1 MVVLKKGVK
10 IFILIFTAL
19 MFILMNTAFYFLVTY
34 RCVSDYGKVSLDIE
48 KYMPFDD
55 NSRIVKY
62 NGEKLSGDLPVVD
75 GAAALFP
82 LYSAYVNAW
91 YPEESFSYANGEFA
105 KDSAMQYRNTVRAY
119 KAIVDGDAD
128 VIFCAVPSNEQ
139 LEYAKEKGVELEFTP
154 IGREAFVF
162 IVNKNNPV
170 DSLTSEEIRGI
181 YTGKYTNWKDVGG
194 ANRAILPTTRYPG
207 SGSQSRM
214 DIFMGDEKI
223 KPQPTGL
230 TGAAIGFSFRYYVT
244 GILKNDGV
252 KLLAVDGAYPDAA
265 NVESGAYPLV
275 SDFYA
280 VTRKDNTNPNVDKLI
295 ELILSDDGQNITE
308 KTGYFKIKAR

>member
-1 MVVLKKGVK
+1 MKKGVK
-10 IFILIFTAL
+10 IFILILTAL
-19 MFILMNTAFYFLVTY
+19 MFILLDTAFYFLVTY
-34 RCVSDYGKVSLDIE
+34 RCVSEYSVTSLDIE
-48 KYMPFDD
+48 RYMPFRDD
-55 NSRIVKY
+55 SLIVKY
-62 NGEKLSGDLPVVD
+62 NGQKLSGDLPRVD

-91 YPEESFSYANGEFA
+91 YPEDSFCYENGEFS

-128 VIFCAVPSNEQ
+128 IIFCAVPSEEQ
-139 LEYAKEKGVELEFTP
+139 LEYADQKGVELKFTP

-170 DSLTSEEIRGI
+170 DSLTAEQIRGI
-181 YTGKYTNWKDVGG
+181 YTGKYTNWKEVGG
-194 ANRAILPTTRYPG
+194 INRPILPTTRYPG

-214 DIFMGDEKI
+214 DEFMGDERI
-223 KPQPTGL
+223 KPQPTGI

-252 KLLAVDGAYPDAA
+252 KLLAVDGAYPDAEK
-265 NVESGAYPLV
+265 VESGAYPLV
-275 SDFYA
+275 SEFYA
-280 VTRKDNTNPNVDKLI
+280 VTRADNTNPNVDKLI
-295 ELILSDDGQNITE
+295 EFILSEEGQNITE
-308 KTGYFKIKAR
+308 QTGYFKIKAR